1 MTQDIVDH
9 GGFTRKK
16 MQDMVFGDRQYAAE
30 LTRDALVSMCR
41 DMGLAEPCD
50 VLAKWDLH
58 ENTGSRGALLFR
70 RFWEHAAAATPSPW
84 VNKFDPSDPVRTPN
98 TLDTSNP
105 QVRQALTDAISDL
118 SGANIPLGAPVG
130 QFQFVTKNGVRI
142 PIGGGPGTDGDFDA
156 INVKW
161 TAGKGYGEPEHG
173 SSYVQV
179 VTWGKSRC
187 PNART
192 ILTYSESTNP
202 KSPFYSDQTK
212 LFSRKRWVRDRFCA
226 GAVKQGTKTKTTL
239 VPGRKTRTVRGRRA
253 RR

>member
-1 MTQDIVDH
+1 
-9 GGFTRKK
+9 
-16 MQDMVFGDRQYAAE
+16 
-30 LTRDALVSMCR
+30 
-41 DMGLAEPCD
+41 
-50 VLAKWDLH
+50 VLAKWDLR

-70 RFWEHAAAATPSPW
+70 RFWERAAGASPSPW
-84 VNKFDPSDPVRTPN
+84 STPFDANDPVHTPN
-98 TLDTSNP
+98 TLNTSNP
-105 QVRQALTDAISDL
+105 QVRQALSDAVADL
-118 SGANIPLGAPVG
+118 SGANIPLNGPVG

-161 TAGKGYGEPEHG
+161 TDGKGYGEPEHG

-212 LFSRKRWVRDRFCA
+212 LFSRKAWVRDRFCA
-226 GAVKQGTKTKTTL
+226 AAVRKGTITKTTL
-239 VPGRKTRTVRGRRA
+239 RAGHKTRTVRGRRA